1 MTESWE
7 AYESSMIGVKVALVG
22 LSLPDRG
29 RPPAEVGRGGL
40 LADTGRDGPGLHA
53 NMTHLHSCG
62 CRKHEKGWL
71 HAVGVTHNTQPVST
85 VVQQSCLFVVMHLEV
100 TVRNW
105 DMVIGRWSLKIR
117 VCNEQSS

>member
-1 MTESWE
+1 
-7 AYESSMIGVKVALVG
+7 MIGVKVALVG

-71 HAVGVTHNTQPVST
+71 HAVGPRRHAQHTAGVDSGPAVLLVCCDAPGGHCKELGYGDWTLVS
-85 VVQQSCLFVVMHLEV
+85 
-100 TVRNW
+100 
-105 DMVIGRWSLKIR
+105 
-117 VCNEQSS
+117 

>member
-7 AYESSMIGVKVALVG
+7 AYESSKMGVKVALVG

-53 NMTHLHSCG
+53 NMTRLHSCACSKPWKRLVACSVPKCDAQHTAG
-62 CRKHEKGWL
+62 VGRGPAVL
-71 HAVGVTHNTQPVST
+71 HV
-85 VVQQSCLFVVMHLEV
+85 C
-100 TVRNW
+100 W
-105 DMVIGRWSLKIR
+105 DHQNV
-117 VCNEQSS
+117 